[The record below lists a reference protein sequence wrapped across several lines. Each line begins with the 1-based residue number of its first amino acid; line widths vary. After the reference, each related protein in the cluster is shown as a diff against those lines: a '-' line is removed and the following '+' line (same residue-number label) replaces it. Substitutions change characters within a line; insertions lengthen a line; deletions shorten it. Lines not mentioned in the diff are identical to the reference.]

1 MSARVVLA
9 SFLSLGVVLSA
20 LGVVYTKHQTRSL
33 FVDVQRLETERD
45 RMNVNWGRLQI
56 EQSTLATQARIENI
70 AHGKLAMN
78 IPPQNSVVIV
88 GQ

>member
-1 MSARVVLA
+1 MSARAILVG
-9 SFLSLGVVLSA
+9 FLSLAVVLSA
-20 LGVVYTKHQTRSL
+20 LGVVYSKHQTRRL

-45 RMNVNWGRLQI
+45 RMNVDWGRLQL
-56 EQSTLATQARIENI
+56 EQSTLATQARVETL

-88 GQ
+88 AP

>member
-1 MSARVVLA
+1 MSARTILVG
-9 SFLSLGVVLSA
+9 FLSLAVVLSA
-20 LGVVYTKHQTRSL
+20 LGVVYSKHQTRRL

-45 RMNVNWGRLQI
+45 RMNVDWGRLQL
-56 EQSTLATQARIENI
+56 EQSTLATQARVETL

-88 GQ
+88 AP